1 MLGNLQS
8 ATLPDGTQIDYVID
22 GKDRRVGKKVNGVLV
37 QGLLYGDQLNPVAEL
52 DGTGAVVTRFVYGSK
67 SNVPDYMEKS
77 GITYRIVSD
86 HLGSPLMV
94 VNVASGVTV
103 AQMEYDT
110 FGNVTLDSNPGFQP
124 FGFAGGIY
132 DQHTKLTRFGARDY
146 DAQTGRWTAKDPIRF
161 DGGDTNLY
169 GYVVG
174 DPVNAADFS
183 GLRAYSASETLV
195 FLQAAREQS
204 LREAINNHRGNG
216 QFYFAFNSH
225 SLDTF
230 EVLWS
235 TYNAHE
241 FGNFLAGYSGS
252 YLYGYAGYLGV
263 RAAGIAANL
272 ADNGLNTDF
281 DRSSAPYIDAGAA
294 LGEYDRRNGSEW
306 GTRFFCGP

>member
-1 MLGNLQS
+1 MTHTTDYVYGIAGRLEVVTVDGVLAEAYIYDANGNRLDAGTVYDAQDRLTATASATYTYTANGELATKTDATGTTTYTYDVLGNLRS

-146 DAQTGRWTAKDPIRF
+146 DAQTGRW
-161 DGGDTNLY
+161 
-169 GYVVG
+169 
-174 DPVNAADFS
+174 AA
-183 GLRAYSASETLV
+183 
-195 FLQAAREQS
+195 
-204 LREAINNHRGNG
+204 
-216 QFYFAFNSH
+216 
-225 SLDTF
+225 
-230 EVLWS
+230 
-235 TYNAHE
+235 
-241 FGNFLAGYSGS
+241 
-252 YLYGYAGYLGV
+252 
-263 RAAGIAANL
+263 
-272 ADNGLNTDF
+272 
-281 DRSSAPYIDAGAA
+281 
-294 LGEYDRRNGSEW
+294 
-306 GTRFFCGP
+306 